1 MAKERKSKKTSLIS
15 VFFTAEVFGLALALL
30 CVLSFL
36 CLATGDILFGDLGSK
51 ISSFYLGVFGY
62 LAFPILL
69 GGAFLG
75 VKALIGFNVQNQGV
89 KRFVK
94 YFSLYALFIGL
105 LAQSLKTPVLT
116 PFNEYLALCYN
127 SGYSFVNC
135 APGGAFLGLIANPV
149 ATLISPV
156 GAYVVYGL
164 ALVIITLFLS
174 KSKILSLIENSQA
187 EAGERKTRK
196 VRRGEPQ
203 PMAEADVDLQNAVEE
218 PTEEEQFNDKPP
230 RRTVIFG
237 GGDFEKKTPE
247 EKKKGG
253 SNLKVL
259 FGGSAFNPSTAREP
273 YSNPLQPTN
282 SYRRDYEADIDR
294 KTKFVKAPYEQSGR
308 GFVSPMGRD
317 DSVRVPTPDEKMDI
331 DVSEPEKDIYV
342 FNTRGKSGER
352 ISTFDRKVGADS
364 AGEGFNSSEED
375 NGYNV
380 SRFSSGLS
388 RGGSDFGRDS
398 RGGSDSDFG
407 RGAPSYGGDRG
418 FERDTRNPGGYES
431 GDRNSRGSGDY
442 GRDIG
447 GNRGGSDFG
456 RDSRGGSDDDFGRGD
471 PSYGGDRGFERDTRN
486 PTGYES
492 DDRNSRGSGD
502 YGRDIGGNRGGSDFG
517 RDSRGGYEQSTN
529 GSSEG
534 EQTSFGANP
543 VTRAMRE
550 SGDFTSTHTEDY
562 NSTAQTDT
570 FGGDSSGGEV
580 VTDYN
585 GDGPS
590 VGGSYFSAEE
600 KNRKPIVTRDRSHH
614 TQPSTPTPAS
624 SSSAPTAPTAG
635 SSSLNS
641 GPIRGKQISM
651 SDIPEENQFINP
663 IDNIPKNYKYAFPPI
678 NLLLDYTIDEKT
690 ARRNEE
696 EQKKRAETICEIL
709 KNSNIDATIEDIKC
723 GPAITRFEL
732 SIPPTVS
739 VKKLIE
745 KYEDLNLWLAAS
757 GKIRLVTPIQGTSRI
772 GIEVPNAIP
781 ATVGLKGLI
790 ESREFKT
797 AKQSSLSFCL
807 GQDLVGRT
815 VVLDISKMPHLLVA
829 GATGTGKSVF
839 LNTLLISLLYKYSPE
854 ELRIILVDPKIVEFS
869 IFRGIPNLMFNEI
882 FTDNAKVCS
891 MLEWA
896 VQEMEERYQKLNG
909 VLAKNID
916 EYNAYVEKKKGKKI
930 PKILIII
937 DEFADLMNSSNER
950 KLMENKIS
958 RLAAKARAAGI
969 HLIMAT
975 QRPSADIMEGS
986 IKTNFTSRIAFK
998 MSSPTDAMVIMGEA
1012 GADKLLGRGDVLFR
1026 TSTMPSAERAQG
1038 CFVDTPEIERVC
1050 RYVKENNDCYY
1061 DELALEK
1068 IIKGA
1073 QTEESPSAVEN
1084 SGSGGDGSGA
1094 GKSDDEL
1101 IKRAMRI
1108 AISTNNLSISG
1119 MQRKLGIGFPK
1130 AGKLMD
1136 TLVELGYVSEA
1147 IDSKTRKV
1155 FMTKEQFEEIFGEPF

>member
-1 MAKERKSKKTSLIS
+1 MAKERKSKKTSLLS
-15 VFFTAEVFGLALALL
+15 VFITAEVFGLALALL

-62 LAFPILL
+62 LAFPMLL

-75 VKALIGFNVQNQGV
+75 IKALIGFSVQSQGV

-94 YFSLYALFIGL
+94 YFTLYALFIGL

-116 PFNEYLALCYN
+116 PFSEYLEFCYN
-127 SGYSFVNC
+127 SGYSFGSC
-135 APGGAFLGLIANPV
+135 APGGAFLGLIAGPV
-149 ATLISPV
+149 ATLISPI

-164 ALVIITLFLS
+164 ALVIITLLLS

-187 EAGERKTRK
+187 EAGERKTRQI
-196 VRRGEPQ
+196 RTREPQ
-203 PMAEADVDLQNAVEE
+203 PMAEAEDNLQNSVEE
-218 PTEEEQFNDKPP
+218 PIEEDGFSDKPP

-247 EKKKGG
+247 EKKKGS

-282 SYRRDYEADIDR
+282 SYRKDYEEDIDR
-294 KTKFVKAPYEQSGR
+294 KTKFVKAPYEQPGR

-317 DSVRVPTPDEKMDI
+317 DSIRVPTRDEKMDI

-352 ISTFDRKVGADS
+352 ISTFDRKVGADGTGD
-364 AGEGFNSSEED
+364 AFNSSEED

-388 RGGSDFGRDS
+388 RGDNEG
-398 RGGSDSDFG
+398 DFG
-407 RGAPSYGGDRG
+407 RGDRSYGGDRG
-418 FERDTRNPGGYES
+418 FERDSRNSTGYES
-431 GDRNSRGSGDY
+431 GDRNSIGSGDH
-442 GRDIG
+442 GGDIG
-447 GNRGGSDFG
+447 GNRGGSDFS
-456 RDSRGGSDDDFGRGD
+456 RDSRGGNEGDFGRGD
-471 PSYGGDRGFERDTRN
+471 RSYGSDRGFERDSRN

-492 DDRNSRGSGD
+492 GD
-502 YGRDIGGNRGGSDFG
+502 HGRDIGGNRGD
-517 RDSRGGYEQSTN
+517 YEQTINESP
-529 GSSEG
+529 ED
-534 EQTSFGANP
+534 EQTSFGVNP

-550 SGDFTSTHTEDY
+550 GGDFTSTHTEEDY

-570 FGGDSSGGEV
+570 FIDSSGGEV
-580 VTDYN
+580 ITDYN
-585 GDGPS
+585 GDGPSS

-614 TQPSTPTPAS
+614 TQPSAPTSAS
-624 SSSAPTAPTAG
+624 SGSASTVSTAG

-916 EYNAYVEKKKGKKI
+916 EYNAYIEKKKGKKI

-1068 IIKGA
+1068 IINGA
-1073 QTEESPSAVEN
+1073 QTEENSNVIDG
-1084 SGSGGDGSGA
+1084 SGSGGDGGGA
-1094 GKSDDEL
+1094 GKSDDDL

-1155 FMTKEQFEEIFGEPF
+1155 FMTKEQFEDIFGEPF